1 MAMANPQG
9 PGSLLFGSF
18 LRSLLFLSAVTAIVT
33 TVLSL
38 LPQMFLHLP
47 QRVQAVLDLLIWSW
61 TRRGAAPTWGELV
74 PRELSLGFRCTLA
87 QVRQDAQSLL
97 LPLLRKTKC
106 GSENVECVS
115 LWGTQG
121 HPRFPRQNQT
131 LSQQACHEPTL
142 PGAGDT
148 QTSTCGAPA
157 PGAQWQLQKQKAQEG
172 GDRVELL

>member
-1 MAMANPQG
+1 MAMAKPQG

-18 LRSLLFLSAVTAIVT
+18 LRPLLFLSAVTAIVT

-61 TRRGAAPTWGELV
+61 TRRGAAPPWGELV

-97 LPLLRKTKC
+97 LPLLRKT
-106 GSENVECVS
+106 ENAEVRMSSVS
-115 LWGTQG
+115 PLGEPRDTQG
-121 HPRFPRQNQT
+121 SRGRTRH
-131 LSQQACHEPTL
+131 
-142 PGAGDT
+142 
-148 QTSTCGAPA
+148 
-157 PGAQWQLQKQKAQEG
+157 
-172 GDRVELL
+172 